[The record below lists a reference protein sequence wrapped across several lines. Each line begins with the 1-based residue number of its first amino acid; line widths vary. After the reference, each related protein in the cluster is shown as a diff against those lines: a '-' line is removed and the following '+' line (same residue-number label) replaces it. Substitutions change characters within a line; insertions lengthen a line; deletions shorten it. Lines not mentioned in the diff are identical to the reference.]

1 MMSDVKR
8 TIPEVEGVRLAQAQ
22 VSGATLDQFDPPSDV
37 AQAEAI
43 QDAMIAALGWTAAG
57 WKLGASTRAAQAGLG
72 LSRCFSGLIPADRV
86 LASPARLS
94 PDALR
99 FRGVECELAFVLGEG
114 VRRSTGAWTEL
125 TATEA
130 VASVHPAIEVPET
143 RFAALVAHGALA
155 LVADNGAAGWAV
167 LGPPST
173 LAALEAFT
181 SATLSINGQPCASGD
196 LSAFVA
202 PPPGAS
208 GRPPQPGCGAGIQ
221 ADAWGSHPT
230 GQRHAAPG
238 GPGRIGGDRG
248 PWSRGPGAAA
258 ILGLTSEAH
267 SCQPLQRLV

>member
-202 PPPGAS
+202 PPLALLADHLNRAAARGYRPMPGEA
-208 GRPPQPGCGAGIQ
+208 ILL
-221 ADAWGSHPT
+221 GSVTPL
-230 GQRHAAPG
+230 QAAPAG
-238 GPGRIGGDRG
+238 SEVTVDL
-248 PWSRGPGAAA
+248 GAVGQA
-258 ILGLTSEAH
+258 
-267 SCQPLQRLV
+267 RLRF